1 MGYVI
6 DTLVYRVQYQELVC
20 LPYFNDY
27 IIDAMYNLLL
37 GTTKHWLAL
46 EKYTRS
52 CNCNYSDFE
61 IFQIR
66 ANKMKEPALY

>member
-20 LPYFNDY
+20 LQYFNDY

-37 GTTKHWLAL
+37 GTAKTLVSIGKI
-46 EKYTRS
+46 YT
-52 CNCNYSDFE
+52 FL
-61 IFQIR
+61 Q
-66 ANKMKEPALY
+66 LQLQ

>member
-37 GTTKHWLAL
+37 GTAKTLVSIGKI
-46 EKYTRS
+46 YT
-52 CNCNYSDFE
+52 FL
-61 IFQIR
+61 Q
-66 ANKMKEPALY
+66 LQLQ